1 MFRLKSAD
9 PLLELI
15 GVRELISS
23 GASQRDTSRETVLLS
38 MFLFLPFASQGG
50 KKKKKNLKYESR

>member
-50 KKKKKNLKYESR
+50 KKKKKKS

>member
-15 GVRELISS
+15 GVRELFSS
-23 GASQRDTSRETVLLS
+23 GASQRDTSRETILLS
-38 MFLFLPFASQGG
+38 MFLFLPFASQGE
-50 KKKKKNLKYESR
+50 KKINLKYEYR